1 MPCTNNLLGQAKL
14 KRGQMPKDCNKQTT
28 TKQLQAQYVRHG
40 TKFEGHTQEGA
51 TPKRPTMYHIHILT
65 YIYIYHSIYIS
76 KQNTSPIR
84 NANEIETALKHHC
97 ICSNTL
103 FTWGIAKVQIVI
115 CWSNQMSLTTFKM
128 PTHVGHKNLSR
139 NILVK
144 EQTSV
149 PTSNQFVRQQNA
161 CYHSLLLSDW
171 QSQIIQQAS

>member
-1 MPCTNNLLGQAKL
+1 MQTESKL
-14 KRGQMPKDCNKQTT
+14 Q
-28 TKQLQAQYVRHG
+28 
-40 TKFEGHTQEGA
+40 
-51 TPKRPTMYHIHILT
+51 I
-65 YIYIYHSIYIS
+65 
-76 KQNTSPIR
+76 
-84 NANEIETALKHHC
+84 KHHC

-149 PTSNQFVRQQNA
+149 ST
-161 CYHSLLLSDW
+161 LLTPKLRSAR
-171 QSQIIQQAS
+171 SGCSSA

>member
-1 MPCTNNLLGQAKL
+1 
-14 KRGQMPKDCNKQTT
+14 MPKDCNKQTT

-65 YIYIYHSIYIS
+65 YIYIYIYIYTIVYIYIYPN
-76 KQNTSPIR
+76 KNTSPIR

-128 PTHVGHKNLSR
+128 PTHAGHKNLSR

-144 EQTSV
+144 EQTSGS
-149 PTSNQFVRQQNA
+149 T
-161 CYHSLLLSDW
+161 LLAPKLRG
-171 QSQIIQQAS
+171 ARGCGCKT